1 VKVDVVELIMSD
13 HREAE
18 RLFGAAARRTAVAA
32 AAGAGAQRDP
42 GGAHRA
48 EEAAV
53 CPAAKAEAGETEEI
67 AHGQHEHADAE
78 QLPAKLV
85 EADPGAASFEKAPPK
100 LVDAVTHHVRDEEST
115 ELPRMRERL
124 SGARRG

>member
-53 CPAAKAEAGETEEI
+53 YPAAETEAGETE
-67 AHGQHEHADAE
+67 HDQHEHADAE
-78 QLPAKLV
+78 
-85 EADPGAASFEKAPPK
+85 
-100 LVDAVTHHVRDEEST
+100 
-115 ELPRMRERL
+115 
-124 SGARRG
+124 